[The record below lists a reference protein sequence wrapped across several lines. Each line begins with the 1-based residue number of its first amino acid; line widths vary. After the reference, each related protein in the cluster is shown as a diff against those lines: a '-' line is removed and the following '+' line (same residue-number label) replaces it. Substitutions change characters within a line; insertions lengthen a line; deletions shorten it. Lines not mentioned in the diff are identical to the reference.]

1 VASPSAYTI
10 NYTGLS
16 SGNCSAQP
24 LALTM
29 NQTCTFNVAFKPT
42 ATGATPGTV
51 TANFT
56 GDPNSVTQLVM
67 NVTGTGTEVKITG
80 GLGFGTVMGGTTKDL
95 SVTVTNEGT
104 TTLSFSPAPTI
115 TGTGAAQYA
124 ILPYNATGPV
134 STCLNGTVMLTN
146 GQHCTFTVQFT
157 SPAGSAGAPNNATLS
172 IFDNDPT
179 SPQTVAA
186 TGKD

>member
-1 VASPSAYTI
+1 LTSLVASTNYSI

-24 LALTM
+24 LMLTTG
-29 NQTCTFNVAFKPT
+29 QSCTFNVAFTPT
-42 ATGATPGTV
+42 SLGVITGTV

-80 GLGFGTVMGGTTKDL
+80 SLAFGTTTSPLTK
-95 SVTVTNEGT
+95 SVTITNEGT
-104 TTLSFSPAPTI
+104 TTLTFSPAPTLS
-115 TGTGAAQYA
+115 GTGASAYA
-124 ILPYNATGPV
+124 IDPYSGSV
-134 STCLNGTVMLTN
+134 STCLNPSAMLTH
-146 GQHCTFTVQFT
+146 GQTCTIAVTFT
-157 SPAGSAGAPNNATLS
+157 PPGNNGMSFPATLN
-172 IFDNDPT
+172 INDNGGN
-179 SPQTVAA
+179 SPQTVAI